1 MSQVTQ
7 GSVAKLHQNLEG
19 HFSQL
24 HSAPRQHQG
33 QLARSGLGF
42 CLASLHCWLCAVGPE
57 LELGRFLE
65 LGSASNPAPAPLDI
79 IIHLVSKAEPITLL
93 RLLTDVKVLG
103 ELMA

>member
-1 MSQVTQ
+1 M
-7 GSVAKLHQNLEG
+7 
-19 HFSQL
+19 
-24 HSAPRQHQG
+24 
-33 QLARSGLGF
+33 
-42 CLASLHCWLCAVGPE
+42 GPE

-79 IIHLVSKAEPITLL
+79 IIHLAGKAEPITLL